1 MQRCGGGERKRL
13 VTLVTSAWPFVLG
26 IIQCGV
32 RNPNS
37 CAVENQNPHLVWI
50 STDQV
55 RYSRAGSDL
64 ETMHCFAHPVLLE
77 WEQSIPWCDAERQRG
92 YEALLHLM
100 RRVATRAVPM
110 GAALFAIGFW
120 WIGRI
125 PGGGGPLSYLWQLPL
140 AGPLLLFWLLPYVAL
155 RLGFAKS
162 TRGTCVRVRL
172 LRRGIQFVE
181 ASGTVQQIDWCRFDA
196 FDFRRWNGFDV
207 LKLRFRG
214 GWLSRRCAR
223 HGVVVEFGAA
233 QVSAS
238 SIRGVLQDRG
248 LCEEPL
254 GERLGQPSKHDDT
267 IWAAW

>member
-1 MQRCGGGERKRL
+1 MGAVDSLVRRRTAAGLRSAVAFDAACGDSSRAYGGRTFCDWLL
-13 VTLVTSAWPFVLG
+13 VD
-26 IIQCGV
+26 
-32 RNPNS
+32 RPNS
-37 CAVENQNPHLVWI
+37 
-50 STDQV
+50 
-55 RYSRAGSDL
+55 RRRRA
-64 ETMHCFAHPVLLE
+64 F
-77 WEQSIPWCDAERQRG
+77 I
-92 YEALLHLM
+92 
-100 RRVATRAVPM
+100 
-110 GAALFAIGFW
+110 
-120 WIGRI
+120 
-125 PGGGGPLSYLWQLPL
+125 LPL
-140 AGPLLLFWLLPYVAL
+140 AAAIGGAVVLFWLLPYVAL

-162 TRGTCVRVRL
+162 TRGTCARVRL

-248 LCEEPL
+248 LREEPL